1 MSFSDTHTNGAQ
13 NGHANGNGVHSRL
26 DTNVPSAFVSAS
38 TRLRRRLQE
47 PGIIV
52 GPGVYDG
59 FSARIAQSVGF
70 DTLYMTG
77 AGTSASRLGQ
87 ADLGLA
93 GLAEMRS
100 QAEMIANLN
109 PSIPLIADMDTG
121 YGNALQVNRAVSEY
135 IRSGVAGFHIE
146 DQTVSKRCGH
156 LGGKQLVDKETFV
169 TRVRAAYN
177 ARIALHSDI
186 VIIART
192 DALQKNGYEDSISR
206 LKAAK
211 EAGADVAF
219 LEGITSKEEAR
230 QAVKDLAP
238 MPVLLNMVEHAV
250 TPTISVQE
258 AEEMGF
264 KFIIWPFAGISP
276 AYYAIKASYELLKE
290 TGRTGK
296 SANLTPKQLFEIGGL
311 TENMKIDAAA
321 GGQDYVN
328 GV

>member
-1 MSFSDTHTNGAQ
+1 MNGHHSNGSTNGSS
-13 NGHANGNGVHSRL
+13 NGVIH
-26 DTNVPSAFVSAS
+26 TTPSSHDNISAA
-38 TRLRRRLQE
+38 TKLRRRLEQ

-87 ADLGLA
+87 ADLGIA
-93 GLAEMRS
+93 GLTEMRS
-100 QAEMIANLN
+100 NAEMIANLD
-109 PSIPLIADMDTG
+109 PSIPLIADLDTG
-121 YGNALQVNRAVSEY
+121 YGNALQVNRAVGEY

-156 LGGKQLVDKETFV
+156 LGGKQIVDLDMFL
-169 TRVRAAYN
+169 TRIRAAYN
-177 ARIALHSDI
+177 TRVRLNSDI

-192 DALQKNGYEDSISR
+192 DALQKYGYDESIKR

-219 LEGITSKEEAR
+219 LEGITSKEEAT

-238 MPVLLNMVEHAV
+238 MPVLLNMVEHGA
-250 TPTISVQE
+250 TPTITVRE
-258 AEEMGF
+258 AEQMGF
-264 KFIIWPFAGISP
+264 KIIIWPFAGIAP
-276 AYYAIKASYELLKE
+276 AYYAITESFEKLYTE
-290 TGRTGK
+290 GRTGK
-296 SANLTPKQLFEIGGL
+296 SAVLTPKQLFEVGGL
-311 TENMKIDAAA
+311 SESMRIDAAA
-321 GGQDYVN
+321 GGIDYKT